1 MVIDLFEMLITYKCC
16 LFEASK
22 WNFGKNNETETV
34 QCHASEMLE
43 LKWTLSNLDRQDKEK
58 RIYTQKSQ
66 AHTFQRKKKM
76 TIGTNIVNLTTQIVL
91 LKKCSFYL
99 Q

>member
-22 WNFGKNNETETV
+22 WNFGKNNNETETV

-76 TIGTNIVNLTTQIVL
+76 TIGTNIVNLTT
-91 LKKCSFYL
+91 
-99 Q
+99 

>member
-22 WNFGKNNETETV
+22 WISEKNNETETV

-76 TIGTNIVNLTTQIVL
+76 TIGTNIVNLTT
-91 LKKCSFYL
+91 
-99 Q
+99 